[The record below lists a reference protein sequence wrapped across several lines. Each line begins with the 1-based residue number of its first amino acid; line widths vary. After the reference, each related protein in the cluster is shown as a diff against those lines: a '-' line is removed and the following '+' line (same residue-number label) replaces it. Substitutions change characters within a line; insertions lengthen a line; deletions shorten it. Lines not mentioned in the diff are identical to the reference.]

1 MFGKM
6 LKAEKLGNALKVVFA
21 LDGTAALLEK
31 VASYQGK
38 LLNISVKEFAEK
50 RSLSQNAKLW
60 AVNNEIAAAVG
71 SSPNEIHYQMIVK
84 YAPSTIITLPADQD
98 PSIYFK
104 YFSLYKE
111 NAKFKAY
118 KVFIGT
124 SQMNTKQMSDF
135 LNSVIL
141 EAQELGI
148 DTDNLEV
155 NYAN

>member
-6 LKAEKLGNALKVVFA
+6 LKAERLGNALKVVFT

-31 VASYQGK
+31 VAGYQGK

-71 SSPNEIHYQMIVK
+71 SSPNEIHYQMIIK
-84 YAPSTIITLPADQD
+84 YAPSTIITLQADQD
-98 PSIYFK
+98 PSIFFK

-118 KVFIGT
+118 KVYKGT
-124 SQMNTKQMSDF
+124 SQMSTQEMSNYI
-135 LNSVIL
+135 NSIIL
-141 EAQELGI
+141 EAKELGI
-148 DTDNLEV
+148 DTDSIEV
-155 NYAN
+155 NYD